1 MSLTFFFSKAFKIGT
16 NSIKQNTHI
25 MSNIRKRS
33 FSMKKMD
40 VHMMIS
46 ENKSIYIFVKLTGTL
61 LSIYLSGKGYV
72 SHCEVL
78 ALM

>member
-1 MSLTFFFSKAFKIGT
+1 
-16 NSIKQNTHI
+16 
-25 MSNIRKRS
+25 MSNIRKGS

-61 LSIYLSGKGYV
+61 LSIFLSEKGYV

-78 ALM
+78 VLM